1 MALQRVRSPVRL
13 LTDDV
18 VLSASDITS
27 QTGWTVGAVGHG
39 DVPGPAAVPA
49 EVPSSSSD
57 GWSQFS
63 PFVPVATGGRPRP
76 ACRSRRG
83 HHSAVSTHQSQ
94 KDRVVVFGR
103 SPHPTWPAPRVR
115 DTDTAAHAWRPT
127 RAG

>member
-63 PFVPVATGGRPRP
+63 PFAFSLF
-76 ACRSRRG
+76 RSG
-83 HHSAVSTHQSQ
+83 CHGCASGSPLSTHQSQ